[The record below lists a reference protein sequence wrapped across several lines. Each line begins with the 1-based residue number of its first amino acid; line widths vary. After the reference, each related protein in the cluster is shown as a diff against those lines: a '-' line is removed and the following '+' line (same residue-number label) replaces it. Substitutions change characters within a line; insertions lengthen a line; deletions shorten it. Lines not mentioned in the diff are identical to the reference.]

1 MKNIIF
7 LAPPAAGK
15 GTCSEILKNEFNYE
29 HISTGAIL
37 RSEIASQSSLGN
49 EIKSIIEKGNLV
61 DDSLMIKLIENKL
74 ANINNSFILDG
85 FPRTINQAY
94 SLDNLFK
101 ELNIENYIVIYL
113 NIDKSLAL
121 KRTLGRMTCPKCG
134 KGYNIYFDGFKPN
147 KDGYC
152 DICNEALSK
161 RSDDN
166 EESFNNRFET
176 YINSTL
182 PILKF
187 YEQKNKVIKIDVDNN
202 FELLSSKLKEI
213 VSD

>member
-1 MKNIIF
+1 MKNVIF

-15 GTCSEILKNEFNYE
+15 GTCSDILKNKYNYE

-61 DDSLMIKLIENKL
+61 DDKLMIKLIENKL
-74 ANINNSFILDG
+74 TSINKNFILDG
-85 FPRTINQAY
+85 FPRTITQAY

-101 ELNIENYIVIYL
+101 ELNINNYVVIYL

-121 KRTLGRMTCPKCG
+121 KRTLGRMTCLKCG
-134 KGYNIYFDGFKPN
+134 KSYNIYFDEFKPIN
-147 KDGYC
+147 DGYC
-152 DICNEALSK
+152 DICNEELSK

-166 EESFNNRFET
+166 EESFNNRFDT

-187 YEQKNKVIKIDVDNN
+187 YEEKNKVIKIDVDNN
-202 FELLSSKLKEI
+202 FVFLSSKLKEI